1 MNRKLIAPVPP
12 MGWNSW
18 NTFYEHVNEK
28 LIRTTA
34 DAIVDQGLLDAGYE
48 YLIIDDCWSMKQRDE
63 HGRLVPD
70 PDKFPGGIKSTI
82 DYVHSKGLKF
92 GIYSCCGVRTC
103 ADYPGSFEHE
113 FSDAEQF
120 ADWGVDYLKY
130 DNCDRPNSLS
140 SIPLY
145 RRMAMALRHSGRDIL
160 LAACQWGT
168 EHVEQWIRST
178 GAHTYRTTVD
188 IQDCWKSI
196 TSIAN
201 AQMEHAPYSA
211 SDCFSDMDM
220 LVVGMYG
227 KGMNPETSAIIGG
240 CTDTEYQTHFALW
253 AMLNSPLIIG
263 CDVRSLSDRARE
275 ILTNKE
281 LIAINQDPECRSCY
295 RLPVYVNPDAFIL
308 VKVLNDGDYAIG
320 FFNFSDTAVRIP
332 LHFWDMGLSLSAAAG
347 MEFHDCISHE
357 DLGLHKEVFAATVEV
372 HGCKVYRCHPVKN

>member
-145 RRMAMALRHSGRDIL
+145 RRMAMALRDR
-160 LAACQWGT
+160 
-168 EHVEQWIRST
+168 
-178 GAHTYRTTVD
+178 
-188 IQDCWKSI
+188 KS
-196 TSIAN
+196 
-201 AQMEHAPYSA
+201 
-211 SDCFSDMDM
+211 
-220 LVVGMYG
+220 VV
-227 KGMNPETSAIIGG
+227 
-240 CTDTEYQTHFALW
+240 
-253 AMLNSPLIIG
+253 
-263 CDVRSLSDRARE
+263 
-275 ILTNKE
+275 
-281 LIAINQDPECRSCY
+281 
-295 RLPVYVNPDAFIL
+295 
-308 VKVLNDGDYAIG
+308 
-320 FFNFSDTAVRIP
+320 
-332 LHFWDMGLSLSAAAG
+332 
-347 MEFHDCISHE
+347 
-357 DLGLHKEVFAATVEV
+357 
-372 HGCKVYRCHPVKN
+372 